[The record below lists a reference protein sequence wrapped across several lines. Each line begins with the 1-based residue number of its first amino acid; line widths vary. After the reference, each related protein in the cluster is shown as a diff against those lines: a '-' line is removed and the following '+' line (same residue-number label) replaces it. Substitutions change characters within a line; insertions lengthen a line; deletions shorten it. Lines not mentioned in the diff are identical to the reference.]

1 MRIAVAGGTGLV
13 GHHVVDAVTAAGHEP
28 VTVARS
34 HGVDLLTGRGLDAA
48 LTGVDAVI
56 DVTNVTSIRE
66 KVATPFFETAGRNL
80 LAAEEKAGVGHHV
93 TLSIVGLDRVP
104 GYGYYRAKLRQEQIV
119 QDGRIPWTVLRATQ
133 FHEFAQQVLGQVPGP
148 LAVVPRMR
156 CLPVA
161 AREVARHLVE
171 VATGPAQQTAPEL
184 AGPKEEQL
192 VDMARRLLR
201 AQGRRRWPIPVR
213 FPGATGAAMTG
224 DALLPTGAGPR
235 GVQTFDQWLDEAS
248 G

>member
-13 GHHVVDAVTAAGHEP
+13 GRHVVDAVTAAGHTP

-34 HGVDLLTGRGLDAA
+34 HGMDLLTGRGLDAA
-48 LTGVDAVI
+48 LAGVDAVI

-66 KVATPFFETAGRNL
+66 KVATAFFETAGRNL

-93 TLSIVGLDRVP
+93 TLSIVGIERVP
-104 GYGYYRAKLRQEQIV
+104 GYGYYRAKLHQEQIV
-119 QDGRIPWTVLRATQ
+119 QEGRIPWTVLRATQ
-133 FHEFAQQVLGQVPGP
+133 FHEFAQQILTQVPGP
-148 LAVVPRMR
+148 LAFVPRMR
-156 CLPVA
+156 CQPVA
-161 AREVARHLVE
+161 AREVAHRLVE
-171 VATGPAQQTAPEL
+171 VATGPAQKTAPEL
-184 AGPKEEQL
+184 AGPREEQL

-201 AQGRRRWPIPVR
+201 AQGRHRWLIPVR

-224 DALLPTGAGPR
+224 DALLPAEAGPR
-235 GVQTFDQWLDEAS
+235 GTQTFDQWLDETA